1 MPGRV
6 SCDKLVACERRLHAY
21 LYGGPPPRIFKVW
34 IVALFVP
41 LLLVYIF
48 SLITSGSDAEIMKH
62 NRGKYLE
69 ERAYSGAS
77 ADVLTLPGHGF
88 TKGANRTLFKFQY
101 NMKQI

>member
-21 LYGGPPPRIFKVW
+21 LYEGPPPRLFKVW
-34 IVALFVP
+34 SVALFVP
-41 LLLVYIF
+41 LFLLYIF
-48 SLITSGSDAEIMKH
+48 SLVTSWSDAEIMKH

-88 TKGANRTLFKFQY
+88 TKGASVQ
-101 NMKQI
+101 MHIEA